1 MVLYK
6 LLPTKLSVA
15 IKPLDGPVVNLSNW
29 GFEWAGKSTWQLEQD
44 HQMWSTLQRFI
55 LRDKYSAP
63 VYSLVSQPLVVA
75 RVVLVR
81 AAASSGSIAT
91 VSWLQLVTWSPASA
105 PPPPRSAPSA
115 PRSLSP
121 APSPGP
127 APAPGPGPAPAPAPQ
142 PRDLTSVL
150 RVVTVAALAP
160 LSPES
165 ERSRPPTMLSRDG
178 RQVSSPP
185 RSLVLVDLPAIIK
198 DILSTNNKW
207 YYLTIQI

>member
-63 VYSLVSQPLVVA
+63 VYSLVSQPLVLP

-81 AAASSGSIAT
+81 AAASSGSIAA

-105 PPPPRSAPSA
+105 PPPPGSAPSA

-127 APAPGPGPAPAPAPQ
+127 ASAPPPPPPPPPPPSPGTWPLCWGWWRWPRWRRSRRSQSGLGLQQCWAGTAARSAARPGPW
-142 PRDLTSVL
+142 S
-150 RVVTVAALAP
+150 
-160 LSPES
+160 
-165 ERSRPPTMLSRDG
+165 
-178 RQVSSPP
+178 
-185 RSLVLVDLPAIIK
+185 
-198 DILSTNNKW
+198 
-207 YYLTIQI
+207 